1 MDYMDLTISEN
12 KAIYNQIQ
20 NYCWKSLGL
29 KYLLCALQKLG
40 KSMV

>member
-1 MDYMDLTISEN
+1 MDYMELIISEN
-12 KAIYNQIQ
+12 KATYNQIQ
-20 NYCWKSLGL
+20 NYVWKSFGL